1 MGRGELLDILN
12 AKQNDIARHG
22 YANQRVPTRPAL
34 GPRGRCGA
42 GWLERGGLVGGRS
55 CSQLLAPA
63 ASGDGPGRGPEAED
77 FVGLTGLAAPA
88 LLGWSLRVTVG
99 AWSVSV
105 WVRPR

>member
-12 AKQNDIARHG
+12 AKQNDIARHHT
-22 YANQRVPTRPAL
+22 VTPTRPPL
-34 GPRGRCGA
+34 GRLSGRAGGA
-42 GWLERGGLVGGRS
+42 GLAGWSVEDWLVVGRARS
-55 CSQLLAPA
+55 CSHWRRRA
-63 ASGDGPGRGPEAED
+63 AGRGPEAED
-77 FVGLTGLAAPA
+77 LVGLTGLAAPA

>member
-1 MGRGELLDILN
+1 MN

-22 YANQRVPTRPAL
+22 YANASPL
-34 GPRGRCGA
+34 GRLSGRAGGA
-42 GWLERGGLVGGRS
+42 GLAGWSVEDWLVVGRARS
-55 CSQLLAPA
+55 CSHWRRRA
-63 ASGDGPGRGPEAED
+63 AGRGPEAED